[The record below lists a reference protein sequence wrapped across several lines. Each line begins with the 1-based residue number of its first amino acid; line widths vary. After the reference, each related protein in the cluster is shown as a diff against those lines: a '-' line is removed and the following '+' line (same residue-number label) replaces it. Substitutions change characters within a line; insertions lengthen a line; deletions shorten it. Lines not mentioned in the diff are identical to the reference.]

1 MNLEG
6 LRVSNSRLGTW
17 RRCQKK
23 YEYKYIMGLEPRAK
37 VRQLEMGSWMHELL
51 ETHYNGDDWKAK
63 HKENTNAF
71 FLFPEEVREELGDLP
86 TDCNRLMRSY
96 LRYWKEDDKKYVVVD
111 TELDEIVTL
120 KSGLEF
126 RMIIDLIV
134 ENKRTGKLEAWDHK
148 NRKNFASGDSMI
160 LDPQLTN
167 YFAGLEIMGYTPL
180 GCVMYNE
187 IKTKAPTVPRL
198 LKTGGLSQAKN
209 IDTDV
214 YTYYRTIQE
223 HGFDPDDYSE
233 ILRHLALNETD
244 RFFKR
249 TRLPKDPPMIK
260 RMMREAEVSAL
271 EAREKEESGEPF
283 VRSFDATKCS
293 WDCSYTQLCIAELYG
308 ADISSAIKSGFRKRG
323 ETDEVEES
331 NK

>member
-1 MNLEG
+1 MSLEG

-23 YEYKYIMGLEPRAK
+23 YEFKYIMGLEPRAK

-51 ETHYNGDDWKAK
+51 EVHYEGGDWKEK
-63 HKENTNAF
+63 HEENKAGYY
-71 FLFPEEVREELGDLP
+71 LFPEEIREELGDLP
-86 TDCNRLMRSY
+86 TECRKLMLSY
-96 LRYWKEDDKKYVVVD
+96 LRYWRDEDKNYVVVD

-120 KSGLEF
+120 PSGLEF

-134 ENKRTGKLEAWDHK
+134 ENRRTGKLEAWDHK
-148 NRKNFASGDSMI
+148 NRKNFASSDSMI

-187 IKTKAPTVPRL
+187 IRTKAPTVPKL
-198 LKTGGLSQAKN
+198 LKAGGLSKAKN
-209 IDTDV
+209 IDTDTH
-214 YTYYRTIQE
+214 TYYREIRK
-223 HGFDPDDYSE
+223 HGLDPADYE
-233 ILRHLALNETD
+233 DILRHIALNETD

-260 RMMREAEVSAL
+260 RMMREAEVTAL
-271 EAREKEESGEPF
+271 ETRKKEESKEPY

-293 WDCSYTQLCIAELYG
+293 WDCSFTQLCIAELYG
-308 ADISSAIKSGFRKRG
+308 ADISSAIKAGFRKRG
-323 ETDEVEES
+323 EQDEVEES
-331 NK
+331 K